1 MSVNYTLLQ
10 PKEVYGNGAMNY
22 ITNRKLRLLRTYE
35 SHYELPKRHNHLVSA
50 KYGAAK
56 FSHLNFAL
64 HVAYMPSR
72 RLRRLDTPFRRLA
85 QQPDST
91 S

>member
-1 MSVNYTLLQ
+1 MSFII
-10 PKEVYGNGAMNY
+10 NGKHCVKKKV
-22 ITNRKLRLLRTYE
+22 KLRLGE

-50 KYGAAK
+50 KYGVAK

-72 RLRRLDTPFRRLA
+72 HLQRLDMPLI
-85 QQPDST
+85 
-91 S
+91 